1 MDGNT
6 TAIFHA
12 RQSRECKINLN
23 SWVELG
29 RQHWKEFLPKR
40 YKALEEAG
48 ILEESLRYAAEQT
61 YLEVSQ
67 FEEAGFQPDEA
78 WQMVREEYLI
88 LRGEDDPAEK
98 PVSCSSLADQ
108 MRDAVRSGQLTM
120 KPR

>member
-1 MDGNT
+1 M
-6 TAIFHA
+6 
-12 RQSRECKINLN
+12 NLDN
-23 SWVELG
+23 WVELG
-29 RQHWKEFLPKR
+29 RLHWKEFLPKR
-40 YKALEEAG
+40 YEALKEAG

-88 LRGEDDPAEK
+88 LRAEDDAAEK
-98 PVSCSSLADQ
+98 PSTGPSLTHQ
-108 MRDAVRSGQLTM
+108 MRDAVRAGQRTM

>member
-1 MDGNT
+1 M
-6 TAIFHA
+6 
-12 RQSRECKINLN
+12 NLN

-40 YKALEEAG
+40 YKALKEAG
-48 ILEESLRYAAEQT
+48 ILEGSLRYAAEQT

-88 LRGEDDPAEK
+88 LRAEDDPAER
-98 PVSCSSLADQ
+98 PTSGSSLTHK
-108 MRDAVRSGQLTM
+108 MRGAVRSGQRTM
-120 KPR
+120 KLR